1 MMLRAPA
8 APLITVDPYFSA
20 WSPSDRLTDSVTMH
34 WTGKPNTIL
43 GVAEIDGVPY
53 RFLGR
58 LFPGDDTDA
67 MEQTDVQITALST
80 EYRFRAAGISLCAR
94 FTSTLFPDELPILTR
109 PVSYLEVSA
118 VSEDGAPHAV
128 SVSVSASEEFCLNFR
143 GQDALTV
150 ETLRVGG
157 VALGKIGSVSQ
168 PVLAHDGDDIRI
180 DWGYFYLGVPA
191 RAGSVRV
198 ETRFV
203 PFTDDMPHGDSET
216 MTFLTA
222 SAPLAANGNDS
233 VLFAFAYDD
242 AASIDYFG
250 EKLRS
255 VWNADGKTIT
265 DAILEAYADYPQMLA
280 RAKTLD
286 ERLFVDATRAGGEK
300 YAELLELAFRQVVAA
315 HKVVCDTKGELLLI
329 SKECFSN
336 GCAATVDVS
345 YPSMPFFL
353 LYNPELVRGMMRPIV
368 RFARSEKWEYD
379 FAPHDAGR
387 YPIVDGQRYGLDR
400 ETGKLRFERQMPVEE
415 CGNMLIMAAT
425 AAVADGDVAFV
436 RENLDLFE
444 TWVKYL
450 EQHGSDPE
458 NQLCTDD
465 FAGHLA
471 HNCNLSLKAIMGIAA
486 LGILWGMLG
495 DGAKKAEYLA
505 RARAMADGW
514 IKTAANGDGSFR
526 LAFDRPGTWSMKYNL
541 VWDKLWGTDLFDGAV
556 AAAEFASYK
565 KHVNP
570 YGMPL
575 DCRET
580 YTKSDWLVWTATLA
594 GTKEDFEEFV
604 APLWEGYHRS
614 RSRAPLTDW
623 YYTVTAEMRRF
634 RNRTVQGGLFLKLLE
649 YSGKMRL

>member
-8 APLITVDPYFSA
+8 TPLITVDPYFSV
-20 WSPSDRLTDSVTMH
+20 WSPSDRLTDSVTVH

-43 GVAEIDGVPY
+43 GVAVLDGVPY

-58 LFPGDDTDA
+58 LFPGDPMPA
-67 MEQTDVQITALST
+67 MEQTDVRITALST
-80 EYRFRAAGISLCAR
+80 EYRFSAAGVSLCAR
-94 FTSTLFPDELPILTR
+94 FTSTLFPDDLPILTR
-109 PVSYLEVSA
+109 PVSYLEISVS
-118 VSEDGAPHAV
+118 SEDGEAHAV
-128 SVSVSASEEFCLNFR
+128 SVSVSVSEEICLNYR
-143 GQDALTV
+143 GQDELTA
-150 ETLRVGG
+150 ETLQSGG
-157 VALGKIGSVSQ
+157 IALGKIGSVSQ
-168 PVLAHDGDDIRI
+168 PVLENDGDDIRI

-191 RAGSVRV
+191 KDGSVRA
-198 ETRFV
+198 ETRDV
-203 PFTDDMPHGDSET
+203 PFTEDAPHGESGT

-222 SAPLAANGNDS
+222 SAPLATDGTRG
-233 VLFAFAYDD
+233 VLFTFSYDD
-242 AASIDYFG
+242 VASIDYFG
-250 EKLRS
+250 DKLRS
-255 VWNADGKTIT
+255 VWNKDGKPIT
-265 DAILEAYADYPQMLA
+265 EAIAEAYADYPQMLA
-280 RAKTLD
+280 RAAALD

-300 YAELLELAFRQVVAA
+300 YAEILELAYRQVVAA
-315 HKVVCDTKGELLLI
+315 HKVVYDKNGELLLI
-329 SKECFSN
+329 SKECHSN

-368 RFARSEKWEYD
+368 RFARSEAWGFD

-387 YPIVDGQRYGLDR
+387 YPIVNGQRYGLDR
-400 ETGKLRFERQMPVEE
+400 ETGGLKPEKQMPVEE
-415 CGNMLIMAAT
+415 CGNMLVMAAA
-425 AAVADGDVAFV
+425 AAVADGDLAFV

-444 TWVKYL
+444 AWVKYL

-471 HNCNLSLKAIMGIAA
+471 HNCNLSLKAIMGIAG
-486 LGILWGMLG
+486 LGILSGMMG
-495 DGAKKAEYLA
+495 DEAKKAEYLA
-505 RARAMADGW
+505 RAQAMADGW
-514 IKTAANGDGSFR
+514 VKTAANGDGSFR

-541 VWDKLWGTDLFDGAV
+541 VWDKLWGTGLIGRTV
-556 AAAEFASYK
+556 VNSEFASYK

-580 YTKSDWLVWTATLA
+580 YTKSDWLVWTAALA
-594 GTKEDFEEFV
+594 DTKEDFEAFV

-614 RSRAPLTDW
+614 FSRAPLTDW

-634 RNRTVQGGLFLKLLE
+634 RNRTVQGGLFIKVLE
-649 YSGKMRL
+649 YSGKMKL